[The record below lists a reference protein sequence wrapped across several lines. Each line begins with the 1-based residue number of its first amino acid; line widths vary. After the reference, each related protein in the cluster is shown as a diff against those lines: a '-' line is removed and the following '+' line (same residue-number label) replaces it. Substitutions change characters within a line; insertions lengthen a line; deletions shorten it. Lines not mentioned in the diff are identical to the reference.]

1 MRVGF
6 LLNHYYL
13 HQVPHVVPYAFE
25 LSRRFPDFDVTIFSS
40 TADEQHYARD
50 IGAAYPG
57 HTVTFKR
64 LHIPIW
70 VKAVEPVFRNY
81 FFIRKEFALRSNTAD
96 FANLDLLVS
105 PEMTCLSLRRHRALQ
120 NLRLIFTGHG
130 AGDNRKIGSF
140 DSRIGKFDLALL
152 PGRKYAQA
160 LLEIGY
166 LNPDIYAISGYPKFE
181 IMHKLG
187 VKRQDHFKNGRP
199 TVVYNPHH
207 APHMTSWHAFG
218 RDVLDFFLASK
229 DYNLIFAPHVVLFE
243 RAWAQG
249 ARFPKDITSTDNV
262 LIDLGSRASTDMSYL
277 YAADIYLGDNSSQV
291 YEFIE
296 TPKPCVFLNAQGA
309 GWQDDPSYRHWH
321 FGPVIETIA
330 QLPDALV
337 RAQTNLAQYT
347 DAQTKGFELTFE
359 ISDGESAARGADIIA
374 EFGATRKV
382 AEKWR

>member
-25 LSRRFPDFDVTIFSS
+25 LSRRFQDFDVTIFSS

-50 IGAAYPG
+50 IGEAYPDHG
-57 HTVTFKR
+57 VIFRR
-64 LHIPIW
+64 LDIPIW

-81 FFIRKEFALRSNTAD
+81 FFIRKEFALRSNIKE
-96 FANLDLLVS
+96 FANLDVLVS
-105 PEMTCLSLRRHRALQ
+105 PEMTCLSLRRHHSLQ
-120 NLRLIFTGHG
+120 KLRLIFTGHG

-152 PGRKYAQA
+152 PGRKYAEA

-166 LNPDIYAISGYPKFE
+166 LNKDIYAISGYPKFE

-187 VKRQDHFKNGRP
+187 VKRNDYFNNGRP

-207 APHMTSWHAFG
+207 APHMTSWHRFG
-218 RDVLDFFLASK
+218 REVLDFFLASK

-249 ARFPKDITSTDNV
+249 ARFPAEIKSTDNV

-277 YAADIYLGDNSSQV
+277 YGADIYLGDNSSQV

-296 TPKPCVFLNAQGA
+296 TPKPCVFLNAQGP
-309 GWQDDPSYRHWH
+309 GWQDDPSYKHWH
-321 FGPVIETIA
+321 FGPVIENIN
-330 QLPDALV
+330 QLPDALSKA
-337 RAQTNLAQYT
+337 RTSLPQYSEAQRT
-347 DAQTKGFELTFE
+347 GFKVTFE
-359 ISDGESAARGADIIA
+359 TSDGESAARGADIIA
-374 EFGATRKV
+374 EFATTGKV
-382 AEKWR
+382 SEVWR